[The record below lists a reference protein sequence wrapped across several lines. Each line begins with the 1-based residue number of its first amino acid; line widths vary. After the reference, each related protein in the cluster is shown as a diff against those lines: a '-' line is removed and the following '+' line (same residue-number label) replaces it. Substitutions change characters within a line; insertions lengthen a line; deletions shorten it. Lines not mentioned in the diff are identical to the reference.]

1 VAEQGS
7 KLKDRVAVVTGAG
20 RGIGRAIALAVVAE
34 GASVAVNSITDSAQ
48 KVAREI
54 TAAGGKA
61 IFVQGDVSDSTDVTR
76 LFDETV
82 KTFGTVHILVNNA
95 GITRDGLLMRMSED
109 DFDRVMA
116 VNMKSVFLCSRAAL
130 KSMLRERWGRIIN
143 ISSIIGLT
151 GNAGQANYAASK
163 SAMFGFA
170 KSLAK
175 EVASRNITVNVIAPG
190 FIDTEMTQSLSGEQR
205 EAFIKRIP
213 SGRLGTPEDVARS
226 VLFLVSEEAP
236 YITGQIVTVDGG
248 LTLV

>member
-1 VAEQGS
+1 M
-7 KLKDRVAVVTGAG
+7 KDRVAVVTGAG

-236 YITGQIVTVDGG
+236 YITGQIMTVDGG